1 MLRFA
6 RSILLAAS
14 LALLPGGAVWALCD
28 GTDLFPGL
36 PPALQDELR
45 ARADAVPYPRG
56 NLWRAERDGAVIH
69 LAGTKHVGDA
79 RLAPVLAAVA
89 PLIASADLVL
99 VEVTEAEEA
108 ALQAAMAADPSL
120 GFSTAP
126 PTLRDLLADDDWA
139 LYAAAMAARGVPG
152 VIASRFRP
160 WLAFVTLSIPACLVP
175 APGQAP
181 SGLDRKVMEAARAAG
196 VPVAPLEGHEALF
209 ALFEV
214 LSEAES
220 LDALRVLLRQEARAE
235 DQFETLATL
244 YFAGEHRLIWEF
256 GRGWLPP
263 EARALWPPERLDP
276 LYDRLEEALLVR
288 RNHAWMDRILAEA
301 GRGEILVAVGAA
313 HLSGHDGLLDL
324 LDRAGFGL
332 TRLD

>member
-1 MLRFA
+1 MPRLA
-6 RSILLAAS
+6 PALAAVF
-14 LALLPGGAVWALCD
+14 LAFQPSGPAIADCAGS
-28 GTDLFPGL
+28 DLFPAL
-36 PPALQDELR
+36 PPAVQAELR

-79 RLAPVLAAVA
+79 RLAPVLSRLGPLVAA
-89 PLIASADLVL
+89 ADLLL

-108 ALQAAMAADPSL
+108 ALQTAIAADPAL
-120 GFSTAP
+120 AFSTAP
-126 PTLRDLLADDDWA
+126 PTLRDQLADDDWA
-139 LYAAAMAARGVPG
+139 LYAAAMAERGVPG
-152 VIASRFRP
+152 IVAARFRP
-160 WLAFVTLSIPACLVP
+160 WLAFVTLSLPACLMP

-181 SGLDRKVMEAARAAG
+181 PSLDRQLIAEARAAG
-196 VPVAPLEGHEALF
+196 VPVAALEGHEALF

-214 LSEAES
+214 LSAAES
-220 LDALRVLLRQEARAE
+220 LDALRVMLGQEARAE

-256 GRGWLPP
+256 SRGWLP
-263 EARALWPPERLDP
+263 EAARDLWPPERLEP

-288 RNHAWMDRILAEA
+288 RNRAWAPTILAEA
-301 GRGEILVAVGAA
+301 DRGTVFVAVGAA

-324 LDRAGFGL
+324 LDRAGFRL